1 MVGERTAAARMPVQ
15 ARYPLIS
22 CSVGVSADIQLDSTA
37 ATSAPDPTEDVASQ
51 RCRCVA
57 EDAEKRMAAMCAT
70 DALTPVAHTGSSHQN
85 TLCHESRWRSYSMH
99 QSERFRCNS
108 VDKQFDNLQILRE
121 SSSFTRMMTYLQ
133 ISISLPVKQGFTSST
148 YTLFSQLPTRVEQPT
163 AVERRSQTKCPYFGD
178 SSF

>member
-70 DALTPVAHTGSSHQN
+70 DALTPGGSHTGSRHQN

-99 QSERFRCNS
+99 QSEEFRINS
-108 VDKQFDNLQILRE
+108 ADEQLDNLQIMRRE
-121 SSSFTRMMTYLQ
+121 
-133 ISISLPVKQGFTSST
+133 
-148 YTLFSQLPTRVEQPT
+148 QLVHAT
-163 AVERRSQTKCPYFGD
+163 GD
-178 SSF
+178 IP